1 MFVTAYAH
9 LRFQFRVSG
18 LYSWLCSADLYFSL
32 SNILSIL
39 QAVGLET
46 TTASRSGFLLY
57 LNVKFV
63 PLFSLFIL
71 KKSISAAT
79 WISALAAFVGTALLA
94 TDGTEFGFC
103 IGDIWS
109 IAAAASSAMF
119 ILRLEQASARVENS
133 SQLNAACLL
142 FVTILS
148 CIWAT
153 AQGDSSITTLLDT
166 ATSHPAEL
174 IYLGGIATAL
184 TNYLQTRAQQKVS
197 AERASIIYSL
207 DPVYGAFFSWL
218 LLRETLGG
226 AQSYIGESVW

>member
-1 MFVTAYAH
+1 M
-9 LRFQFRVSG
+9 
-18 LYSWLCSADLYFSL
+18 L
-32 SNILSIL
+32 SNI
-39 QAVGLET
+39 QAIGLET

-63 PLFSLFIL
+63 PLFSWFIFN
-71 KKSISAAT
+71 KSISPAT

-94 TDGTEFGFC
+94 TDGSEFGFC
-103 IGDIWS
+103 VGDIWS

-119 ILRLEQASARVENS
+119 IIRLEQASARVENS
-133 SQLNAACLL
+133 AQLNAACLL

-148 CIWAT
+148 CIWFFLT

-166 ATSHPAEL
+166 VTSHPTEL

-184 TNYLQTRAQQKVS
+184 TNYLQTRAQRKIS

-218 LLRETLGG
+218 LLHETLG
-226 AQSYIGESVW
+226 ATQSYIGAALIAVAAAANAFVDLGSDPDESAKAR